1 MAKTFVYAISQPLRD
16 VPDRFLR
23 RRDRGDVLTAGK
35 AAGVD
40 CAGDLIDVIADGGK
54 LAAYFSVFVGWPW
67 PHFFT
72 GDQCAKIDLHG
83 ETGNCHLLLQM
94 PVFRFVQTEKNRDRS
109 FSDNRFLLEIGWGL
123 RGLAPLTSA
132 FG

>member
-1 MAKTFVYAISQPLRD
+1 MPLSSLHRPPQCRLHLHD
-16 VPDRFLR
+16 TLN
-23 RRDRGDVLTAGK
+23 VLSADIAG
-35 AAGVD
+35 GV
-40 CAGDLIDVIADGGK
+40 GDLGDLVDVVADGGE

>member
-1 MAKTFVYAISQPLRD
+1 MYAMSQPLRD

-23 RRDRGDVLTAGK
+23 RRDCGDVLTAGK
-35 AAGVD
+35 AAGID
-40 CAGDLIDVIADGGK
+40 CAGDLIDVIADGGE